1 MNRPRVLHLRA
12 SNFVGGPERQL
23 LRYAE
28 LDGEGPWEVV
38 FGVYIGAEEGREFRD
53 AILSRGLQVIP
64 LTVGS
69 LLFSVRELVN
79 VVRNQKFALICTHGY
94 KADIVGL
101 LAGHIAK
108 VPVACFLRG
117 WTRENR
123 RVRLYEALDRSGLR
137 FADRI
142 VCLSGSQAERV
153 ARDSSLSAKIRVVT
167 NAINASQIDPAINA
181 AAREEL
187 CRRFRL
193 PRNSFLVAT
202 GGRLSPEKGVGDL
215 VDAAA
220 QLRDKIENARFL
232 IFGSGA
238 LQHELEQKVINL
250 KLEGHVTFAGFEP
263 DLRHL
268 LPGVD
273 VLVNPSHSEEMP
285 NIVLEGMAEGIPV
298 VATAVGGVEEIAGPH
313 GAVRLVP
320 MAQPLALA
328 EAILELHTQ
337 PERARDLARAGRDRI
352 VQSFSVGKQRD
363 QIHALYK
370 DVLGPSEVSPVD
382 GAILSRS
389 ESAVADSRFIE
400 LCHGEPAPF
409 LSIVLPIRNEEAHI
423 GAVLKQLEEQEY
435 PPDRFE
441 VLVAVGTSTDRTTE
455 VVEHFKEHSTMS
467 IRRFDNPA
475 KLSSAGRNIG
485 ARHAQGEYVI
495 FIDGHCNIPSK
506 TLLRDTATTF
516 KKTGADCLCRPQPLK
531 MFGNNLFQKVV
542 AHARATPLGHGT
554 DSTIYD
560 MAHEGPVNP
569 SSAGAIYRR
578 TVFERVG
585 DYDENFDACEDVE
598 FNYRVF
604 KAGLNSYISPR
615 LAIEYQPRAS
625 LSALWRQMMRY
636 GSGRYRLI
644 EKHRD
649 AFSFGQVVP
658 AAVLLWLVFGGIASV
673 FSRPFS
679 MAFGLSLAFY
689 ATVVLYYSV
698 GLGVRHGFRH
708 LVLGPFV
715 YLTIHLGLGAG
726 FLSEAFRRGRN
737 SRRSEAKTSSTSSG
751 KPSSLK
757 PPFSVQTS
765 RE

>member
-1 MNRPRVLHLRA
+1 V
-12 SNFVGGPERQL
+12 
-23 LRYAE
+23 
-28 LDGEGPWEVV
+28 
-38 FGVYIGAEEGREFRD
+38 
-53 AILSRGLQVIP
+53 
-64 LTVGS
+64 
-69 LLFSVRELVN
+69 
-79 VVRNQKFALICTHGY
+79 
-94 KADIVGL
+94 
-101 LAGHIAK
+101 AK
-108 VPVACFLRG
+108 
-117 WTRENR
+117 
-123 RVRLYEALDRSGLR
+123 
-137 FADRI
+137 
-142 VCLSGSQAERV
+142 
-153 ARDSSLSAKIRVVT
+153 
-167 NAINASQIDPAINA
+167 
-181 AAREEL
+181 
-187 CRRFRL
+187 
-193 PRNSFLVAT
+193 
-202 GGRLSPEKGVGDL
+202 
-215 VDAAA
+215 
-220 QLRDKIENARFL
+220 
-232 IFGSGA
+232 
-238 LQHELEQKVINL
+238 L

-263 DLRHL
+263 DLRRL

-298 VATAVGGVEEIAGPH
+298 VATAVGGVEEIAGPQ

-320 MAQPLALA
+320 MAQPAALA
-328 EAILELHTQ
+328 DAIFELYTQ
-337 PERARDLARAGRDRI
+337 PQRAKDLARAGRDRI
-352 VQSFSVGKQRD
+352 VESFSVGKQRD

-370 DVLGPSEVSPVD
+370 DLLGPPEVSPVD
-382 GAILSRS
+382 GAIFSTS
-389 ESAVADSRFIE
+389 ESAVTDSPSIE

-423 GAVLKQLEEQEY
+423 GAVLKQLREQEY
-435 PPDRFE
+435 PLNRFE
-441 VLVAVGTSTDRTTE
+441 VLVAVGTSTDRTVE

-506 TLLRDTATTF
+506 TLLRDTAAIF
-516 KKTGADCLCRPQPLK
+516 EKTGADCLCRPQPLK
-531 MFGNNLFQKVV
+531 MHGNNLFQKVV
-542 AHARATPLGHGT
+542 AHARATPLGHGR

-560 MAHEGPVNP
+560 MGHEGPVNP

-578 TVFERVG
+578 TVFERIG

-604 KAGLNSYISPR
+604 KAGLSSYISPR
-615 LAIEYQPRAS
+615 LAVEYQPRAS

-636 GSGRYRLI
+636 GSGRFRLI

-649 AFSFGQVVP
+649 AFSFGQIVP

-679 MAFGLSLAFY
+679 LAFGLSLVFY
-689 ATVVLYYSV
+689 AAVVLYYSL

-708 LVLGPFV
+708 LVLGPFI

-726 FLSEAFRRGRN
+726 FLTEVFRRGGKS
-737 SRRSEAKTSSTSSG
+737 SRSGAKTPSTTSG

-757 PPFSVQTS
+757 PPFSVQTKF
-765 RE
+765 E